1 MKPRKVKA
9 TITRTVK
16 EIAFVY
22 LDRQG
27 NIEDFEPQDELET
40 LDVELG
46 NIHSIISEH
55 SE

>member
-9 TITRTVK
+9 TITRTIT
-16 EIAFVY
+16 EIAIVY

-27 NIEDFEPQDELET
+27 NIEDFEPLDELDT
-40 LDVELG
+40 VDVELG